1 MSKLKNFK
9 PPPLKVVEP
18 KSKTCL
24 NAFWSANPELWM
36 EVVSIAN
43 DAALKRE
50 YIALPWEFL

>member
-1 MSKLKNFK
+1 
-9 PPPLKVVEP
+9 
-18 KSKTCL
+18 
-24 NAFWSANPELWM
+24 M